1 MSATEAAH
9 HPHQILETDHL
20 DLDRIIASLAA
31 LRAREVSSWAI
42 LAVCFDD
49 DPQQLPSLDRH
60 RRVFT
65 STGAGTLNMVDF
77 FADMSHGRLD
87 LSGSRVLGWFRL
99 PVKRADYVGNVYPQP
114 DKKLNRNGLLDLAIA
129 TAVATTGAEH
139 LDRASYQG
147 IVVAAYG
154 GTDLCGWV
162 GGMAALCDDNSL
174 VPSLLGQEMGHG
186 YGLDHGR
193 RQGSEDDYQDP
204 SDVMS
209 TAAWPDRQADH
220 PQFGPNSVGPGLNAW
235 CMRSRGWLDESR
247 VFVPDESGPY
257 SATVDLRPLHA
268 HDLPGTL
275 AAQLGPY
282 LVEFRM
288 AERWDAALPRACVLV
303 HRFADNHAYV
313 MPASNG
319 SLDLV
324 EGDRF
329 TVGDGKYTFAPFWQA
344 EVLRIDERNRTATIR
359 LTHHPRFRE
368 PDLVGQVFGGIAQ
381 DGDGLIFIGGKFHK
395 VPPRGPVTALVEEV
409 ARYLAIDLAADVAA
423 GLAARR
429 AVLTRVIRA
438 AAALHAE
445 AEVVSHPPPGYAGG
459 QGADGHHQ
467 GNGHHLEH

>member
-1 MSATEAAH
+1 MSATDAAH
-9 HPHQILETDHL
+9 HPHDIIEAERL
-20 DLDRIIASLAA
+20 DLDRIIASLAV
-31 LRAREVSSWAI
+31 LQRREVSSWAI
-42 LAVCFDD
+42 LAVCFSD

-87 LSGSRVLGWFRL
+87 LSGSRVFGWYRL
-99 PVKRADYVGNVYPQP
+99 PAKRADYVGNVYPQP
-114 DKKLNRNGLLDLAIA
+114 AGKLNRNGLLDLAIA
-129 TAVATTGAEH
+129 TATAATGAEH
-139 LDRASYQG
+139 LERKDFAG

-186 YGLDHGR
+186 YGLDHAR
-193 RQGSEDDYQDP
+193 RQGSEADYQDP
-204 SDVMS
+204 WDVMS
-209 TAAWPDRQADH
+209 TAAFPDRQAGSA
-220 PQFGPNSVGPGLNAW
+220 QFGPNSIGPGLNAC

-247 VFVPDESGPY
+247 VLVPDEGHPY
-257 SATVDLRPLHA
+257 TVTVDLRPLHA
-268 HDLPGTL
+268 HDLPGLL

-288 AERWDAALPRACVLV
+288 PERWDAAIPRACVLV
-303 HRFADNHAYV
+303 HGFADNHSYLE
-313 MPASNG
+313 PAASG

-324 EGDRF
+324 EGDRL
-329 TVGDGKYTFAPFWQA
+329 TVGDGKFAFAPFWQV
-344 EVLRIDERNRTATIR
+344 EVLRIDERNRTATVR
-359 LTHHPRFRE
+359 LSHNPRFRE
-368 PDLVGQVFGGIAQ
+368 PELVGQVFGGVAQ
-381 DGDGLIFIGGKFHK
+381 DGGGVVFIGGKFHK

-409 ARYLAIDLAADVAA
+409 ARYLAIDLEADVGA

-429 AVLTRVIRA
+429 TVLTRVIRA

-445 AEVVSHPPPGYAGG
+445 AEIVSHPPPGYGAGHG
-459 QGADGHHQ
+459 EHH
-467 GNGHHLEH
+467 GNGHHLER